1 VARADVRGRVIVGG
15 VLAVQALF
23 LVRGIWADHPVF
35 AWRMFP
41 EASDWR
47 ADIVRVSPDGTRVPI
62 DDGAWSMSVRGRG
75 LSNPSVRHHAD
86 AGVDNQLAFLRS
98 ALRWYAD
105 HDGKAGVIEA
115 DVTYWR
121 NVRGPR
127 RVVYRSDG
135 T

>member
-1 VARADVRGRVIVGG
+1 MRGRVIVGA
-15 VLAVQALF
+15 VLTVQALF

-47 ADIVRVSPDGTRVPI
+47 ADIARVGTDGRRTPI
-62 DDGAWSMSVRGRG
+62 DDAAWSQLVRGRG

-105 HDGKAGVIEA
+105 HDGKPGVIEA

-121 NVRGPR
+121 NVRGPTR
-127 RVVYRSDG
+127 IVYRSDDS
-135 T
+135 